1 MTNTQKKVSPF
12 QVLLILFFIA
22 CIFCTI
28 SFSREMIISLM
39 EALIGRKLQEMTKW
53 NAVIT
58 GSMSFFAYCAAV
70 LYYFM
75 YIPLGKK
82 VWISAKDKILSLIK
96 TENFFK
102 HLLTLFLIIFVSYFA
117 IIRADYD
124 FFDDMKRIISG
135 HKSWVGASRYV
146 SEALSVFLHTNFY
159 LNDISP
165 LSQIIAM
172 LVLAVSA
179 YVLAYSASDGK
190 ITILIL
196 IASVLFAICPFY
208 IENISFKFDSPYMA
222 LAMFFAILPFT
233 FKDDEKT
240 YASVSII
247 SLIFMMTSYQ
257 AGNSVYI
264 VLAIFF
270 TLKAL
275 LNGDDFKSAIRF
287 AVLSIICYAASL
299 IIFRLFIMI
308 PTASTIS
315 ERDTSL
321 ENVKLS
327 GLILSN
333 LKNYL
338 KTVFTEYGNIWS
350 KLFTLIL
357 AVIFPFAGGL
367 KAAQNKKE
375 STRVLQGFI
384 QGFLLSLF
392 ALVLMLLLSFGA
404 YLIIGNTL
412 INHRAFMG
420 FDILISV
427 LALFALLFTKEK
439 SKLRLAAAITTV
451 CLCYGFMV
459 QATVAG
465 NLYSKQKKYEEFRYS
480 ILLQDLSQIINP
492 TEKNHI
498 LLDGDIGYAT
508 KTHME
513 QDNYH
518 FVPLDSVTSGWAKY
532 ILQDWN
538 MDLDYLQ
545 IEASSTRIARNPE
558 FVKLKESLPVIKDT
572 YYHKI
577 CGSENTYYVFLK
589 NPRVEEYE

>member
-28 SFSREMIISLM
+28 SFSRELIISLM
-39 EALIGRKLQEMTKW
+39 EALIGRKLKEMTKW

-82 VWISAKDKILSLIK
+82 VWISVKDKVLSLIK
-96 TENFFK
+96 NENFFK
-102 HLLTLFLIIFVSYFA
+102 QFLILFLIIFVSYFA

-146 SEALSVFLHTNFY
+146 SEVLSVFLHTNFY

-172 LVLAVSA
+172 MVLAVSA
-179 YVLAYSASDGK
+179 YVLAYSAIQGK
-190 ITILIL
+190 ITIIIL

-208 IENISFKFDSPYMA
+208 IENISYKFDSPYMA
-222 LAMFFAILPFT
+222 LAMFFAILPFL

-240 YASVSII
+240 FASISVI

-257 AGNSVYI
+257 AANSVYI

-315 ERDTSL
+315 ERNTSL

-333 LKNYL
+333 LNNYL
-338 KTVFTEYGNIWS
+338 KIVFIQYGNIWT
-350 KLFTLIL
+350 KFFTLIL

-367 KAAQNKKE
+367 KAVQNKRDD
-375 STRVLQGFI
+375 TGIFQGFI
-384 QGFLLSLF
+384 QGFFLSIL
-392 ALVLMLLLSFGA
+392 AVVLMILLSFGA
-404 YLIIGNTL
+404 YLIIENTL
-412 INHRAFMG
+412 IYHRAFMG

-427 LALFALLFTKEK
+427 LALFVLLFTKEK
-439 SKLRLAAAITTV
+439 SKLRLSSAIITI

-492 TEKNHI
+492 AEKNKI
-498 LLDGDIGYAT
+498 LLDGEIGYAT

-513 QDNYH
+513 LKNYH
-518 FVPLDSVTSGWAKY
+518 FVPIDVVTSPWAKY

-545 IEASSTRIARNPE
+545 IEASSDRIARNPE
-558 FVKLKESLPVIKDT
+558 FTHLKETLPVIKDT

-577 CGSENTYYVFLK
+577 CGKDNTYYVLLK

>member
-1 MTNTQKKVSPF
+1 MTNMQKKVSPF

-22 CIFCTI
+22 CLFCTI

-82 VWISAKDKILSLIK
+82 VWISVKDKVLSLIK
-96 TENFFK
+96 AENFFK
-102 HLLTLFLIIFVSYFA
+102 HLLILFLIIFVSYFA

-172 LVLAVSA
+172 LVLAFSA

-222 LAMFFAILPFT
+222 LAIFFAILPFL
-233 FKDDEKT
+233 FKNDEKS
-240 YASVSII
+240 YASVSVI

-257 AGNSVYI
+257 AANSVYI

-350 KLFTLIL
+350 KVFTIIFAL
-357 AVIFPFAGGL
+357 IFPFAGGL
-367 KAAQNKKE
+367 KAAQNKKD
-375 STRVLQGFI
+375 STGDLQDFS

-392 ALVLMLLLSFGA
+392 ALAIMILLSFGA

-439 SKLRLAAAITTV
+439 SKLRLSSAIITI
-451 CLCYGFMV
+451 CLCYVFMV

-465 NLYSKQKKYEEFRYS
+465 NLYSKQKKYEEFRYT
-480 ILLQDLSQIINP
+480 ILLKDLSEIIDP
-492 TEKNHI
+492 SQKNKL

-545 IEASSTRIARNPE
+545 IEASSARIARNPE
-558 FVKLKESLPVIKDT
+558 FAKLKETLPVIKDT

-577 CGSENTYYVFLK
+577 CGKDNTYYVLLK

>member
-1 MTNTQKKVSPF
+1 MTNTHKKVSPF
-12 QVLLILFFIA
+12 QVLLFLFFIA

-28 SFSREMIISLM
+28 SFSRQLIISLM
-39 EALIGRKLQEMTKW
+39 EIIIGRKLNEMTKW

-75 YIPLGKK
+75 YIPFGKR
-82 VWISAKDKILSLIK
+82 VWFAVKEKILSAVK
-96 TENFFK
+96 TETFFN
-102 HLLTLFLIIFVSYFA
+102 HILLVFLVIFISYFA
-117 IIRADYD
+117 ILRADYD

-146 SEALSVFLHTNFY
+146 SETLSVFLHTNFY

-165 LSQIIAM
+165 LSQIIAI
-172 LVLAVSA
+172 LVLAFSA
-179 YVLAYSASDGK
+179 YILAFSVSDGK
-190 ITILIL
+190 ITYLIL
-196 IASVLFAICPFY
+196 TASLLFAICPFY

-222 LAMFFAILPFT
+222 LAMFFAIIPFL
-233 FKDDEKT
+233 FKDDEKSF
-240 YASVSII
+240 ASVSII
-247 SLIFMMTSYQ
+247 SMIFMMTSYQ
-257 AGNSVYI
+257 AGNSIYI

-270 TLKAL
+270 TLKKL
-275 LNGDDFKSAIRF
+275 LNGNDLKSALRF
-287 AVLSIICYAASL
+287 AILSIICYSVSL

-315 ERDTSL
+315 ERDTTL

-327 GLILSN
+327 GLIISN

-338 KTVFTEYGNIWS
+338 KTVFTEYGNIWT
-350 KLFTLIL
+350 KFFTIIL
-357 AVIFPFAGGL
+357 AVIFPFAGGFN
-367 KAAQNKKE
+367 ASQNKRNE
-375 STRVLQGFI
+375 SGYLRGFAA
-384 QGFLLSLF
+384 GFLLSLS
-392 ALVLMLLLSFGA
+392 ALLLMILLSFGA

-427 LALFALLFTKEK
+427 IAVFALLYTPQK
-439 SKLRLAAAITTV
+439 SKLNLVASICTI
-451 CLCYGFMV
+451 CLCYGFIV

-480 ILLQDLSQIINP
+480 ILLQDLSEIIDPSQNN
-492 TEKNHI
+492 KL
-498 LLDGDIGYAT
+498 LLDGEIGYAT

-513 QDNYH
+513 HDNYH
-518 FVPLDSVTSGWAKY
+518 FVPIGNVTSGWAKY

-545 IEASSTRIARNPE
+545 IEASSDRIARNPE
-558 FVKLKESLPVIKDT
+558 FSKLKETLPVIKDT

-589 NPRVEEYE
+589 NPRVKEYE